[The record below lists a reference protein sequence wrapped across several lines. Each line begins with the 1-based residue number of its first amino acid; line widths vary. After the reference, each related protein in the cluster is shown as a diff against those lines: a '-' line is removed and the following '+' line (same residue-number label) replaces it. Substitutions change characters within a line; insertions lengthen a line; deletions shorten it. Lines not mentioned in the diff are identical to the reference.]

1 MFIFGILG
9 NRPTVPPCRA
19 RDGESQIGTDTST
32 PDVSYSYHRQAVN
45 NQVASDTWVEST
57 YRKTPPAS
65 PHAKTPPPIPSPTQA
80 QPRSRYP
87 YTRMPT
93 NHAPTVNHPTHPSP
107 PLPLPKAQ
115 LNQPTRGWNP
125 STKRPTNATSH
136 PHPVVLPSRTYIY
149 YPGSHSD
156 RDTTRRRLG
165 IGRSL
170 SFRATGASP
179 GSGLF
184 VHLGR
189 EGGLRG
195 PLAV

>member
-1 MFIFGILG
+1 MFIFGILE
-9 NRPTVPPCRA
+9 NRPTVPPRRA
-19 RDGESQIGTDTST
+19 RDGESQIGRHLNSRRELFV
-32 PDVSYSYHRQAVN
+32 PSSSSKQPSRIRHVGREHLPENSS
-45 NQVASDTWVEST
+45 SI
-57 YRKTPPAS
+57 PPCQN
-65 PHAKTPPPIPSPTQA
+65 PPPIPSPTQA
-80 QPRSRYP
+80 QPHSRYP
-87 YTRMPT
+87 YTRMPS

-115 LNQPTRGWNP
+115 LNQPTRGWKP